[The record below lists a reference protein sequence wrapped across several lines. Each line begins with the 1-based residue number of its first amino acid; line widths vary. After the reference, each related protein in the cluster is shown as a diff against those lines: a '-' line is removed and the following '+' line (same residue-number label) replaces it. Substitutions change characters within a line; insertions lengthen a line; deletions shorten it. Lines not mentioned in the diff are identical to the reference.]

1 VDQLATDAKKLKE
14 KGVKQPFVY
23 TEVKRF
29 LPAWATEEGAN
40 EGSESEDEPS
50 ELEQK
55 LNAALGVGK
64 KKPKGTMS
72 LVQWV
77 AAYDSYALAAAAT
90 DQWSYA
96 ASYAHKA
103 PVFRFLSVFFK

>member
-1 VDQLATDAKKLKE
+1 
-14 KGVKQPFVY
+14 VKQPFVY

-50 ELEQK
+50 ALEQK

-77 AAYDSYALAAAAT
+77 AAFDSYALAAAAT
-90 DQWSYA
+90 DQWTYA
-96 ASYAHKA
+96 AAYAHKA
-103 PVFRFLSVFFK
+103 SAVHILSIGILQEWR